1 VGSCDDQR
9 SVRFEI
15 RKEGIMSEMTLTL
28 PDEVEAQVDALS
40 SADGVSK
47 SELVRRAVEA
57 YVFVRQFRSLRRE
70 AMRQLEERGIR
81 LTDEDVFGMVS

>member
-1 VGSCDDQR
+1 
-9 SVRFEI
+9 
-15 RKEGIMSEMTLTL
+15 MSEMITLTL

-47 SELVRRAVEA
+47 SEIVRRAVEA
-57 YVFVRQFRSLRRE
+57 YVFVRQFRALRRE
-70 AMRQLEERGIR
+70 AMRQLEERGIQ

>member
-1 VGSCDDQR
+1 
-9 SVRFEI
+9 
-15 RKEGIMSEMTLTL
+15 MSEMITLTL

-47 SELVRRAVEA
+47 TELVRRAVEA
-57 YVFVRQFRSLRRE
+57 YVFVRQFRGLRRE
-70 AMRQLEERGIR
+70 AMRQLDERGIR

>member
-1 VGSCDDQR
+1 
-9 SVRFEI
+9 
-15 RKEGIMSEMTLTL
+15 MSEMITLTL

-57 YVFVRQFRSLRRE
+57 YVFIRHVRSLRRD
-70 AMRQLEERGIR
+70 AMRQLDERGIR
-81 LTDEDVFGMVS
+81 LTNEDVFGMVS

>member
-1 VGSCDDQR
+1 MR
-9 SVRFEI
+9 
-15 RKEGIMSEMTLTL
+15 EMITLTL
-28 PDEVEAQVDALS
+28 PDEVEAQVDTLS
-40 SADGVSK
+40 SPDGISK

>member
-1 VGSCDDQR
+1 
-9 SVRFEI
+9 
-15 RKEGIMSEMTLTL
+15 MSKIISLTL

-47 SELVRRAVEA
+47 TELVRRAVEA
-57 YVFVRQFRSLRRE
+57 YVFVRRFRSLRRE

>member
-1 VGSCDDQR
+1 MIS
-9 SVRFEI
+9 
-15 RKEGIMSEMTLTL
+15 LTL

-57 YVFVRQFRSLRRE
+57 YVFVRQFRSLRAE
-70 AMRQLEERGIR
+70 AMRQLAERGIR